1 MTAPYGELCGIWVT
15 CCILM
20 FNLRRSDFDSKS
32 WELKKIELR
41 DKYGIKLCANKKKLA
56 I

>member
-15 CCILM
+15 RCILI

-32 WELKKIELR
+32 WELKKIELKVIYR
-41 DKYGIKLCANKKKLA
+41 IKLCANKQT
-56 I
+56 